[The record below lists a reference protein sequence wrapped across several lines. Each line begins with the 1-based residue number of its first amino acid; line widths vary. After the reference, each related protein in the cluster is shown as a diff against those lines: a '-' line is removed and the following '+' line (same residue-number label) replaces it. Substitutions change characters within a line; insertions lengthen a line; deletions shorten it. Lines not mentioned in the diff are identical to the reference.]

1 MELTLHSIHR
11 VTCKAIQRQRSC
23 CEKYCSP
30 LGSLASVKQHLGGK
44 SKIKKMAKYKLNS
57 HMLHLMSAAFFLM

>member
-1 MELTLHSIHR
+1 MELTLHSIPR
-11 VTCKAIQRQRSC
+11 VTCTAIQRQRSC

-30 LGSLASVKQHLGGK
+30 LGSLASVKQHLGK